1 MPLNLIKWA
10 ACFVAVAIM
19 PVASASA
26 QVKTEEPPVTPGAAK
41 VRIDTIRVASRGIAG
56 NLLKTPAE
64 RDVIVVLPPSYDK
77 QPRRRYP
84 VVYALHGFSI
94 GAAQW
99 TQELHLPA
107 TAESAFA
114 AGTPEMIIV
123 FPDSKNVYGGAFYTR
138 SIVTGNFEGFIADE
152 LPAFIDRHYRTIAR
166 REARG
171 LVGHSMGGYGTARI
185 GSLRPDRFG
194 AIYMMS
200 PCCLAPMGVQGLTAK
215 EVAEIAVLKSPQD
228 LVGKPFIYTGP
239 LATGAAFTPNPLK
252 PPLYVDLPVD
262 GKGEILP
269 DVMARRGANAPL
281 AMLDQNVVN
290 LRQYKAIAIDV
301 GDKDSIVPTATQLHE
316 ALSNYGIANEFEVYA
331 GTHTSKVAF
340 RFKDYVLP
348 FFGRALLTTPAK

>member
-1 MPLNLIKWA
+1 MVFNMFKWA
-10 ACFVAVAIM
+10 ALIAAAVVL
-19 PVASASA
+19 PVASAQA
-26 QVKTEEPPVTPGAAK
+26 QVKTEEPPVVTGAAK
-41 VRIDTIRVASRGIAG
+41 VRIETVQVASRGVAG

-64 RDVIVVLPPSYDK
+64 RDVIVILPPSYDR

-99 TQELHLPA
+99 IRELHIPA
-107 TAESAFA
+107 TAEAAFA
-114 AGTPEMIIV
+114 TGTPEMIIV

-152 LPAFIDRHYRTIAR
+152 LPDYIDRHYRTIAR

-200 PCCLAPMGVQGLTAK
+200 PCCLTPMGVQGLTAK
-215 EVAEIAVLKSPQD
+215 EVAEIAAFKAPQD
-228 LVGKPFIYTGP
+228 VSGKPFMYQGA

-262 GKGEILP
+262 KDGQVLP

-290 LRQYKAIAIDV
+290 LRQYRAIAIDV
-301 GDKDSIVPTATQLHE
+301 GDQDSIAPTATQLHQ
-316 ALSNYGIANEFEVYA
+316 ALLDYGIPNAFEVYA

-340 RFKDYVLP
+340 RFRDHVLP
-348 FFGRALLTTPAK
+348 FFGRAIAAQPAK